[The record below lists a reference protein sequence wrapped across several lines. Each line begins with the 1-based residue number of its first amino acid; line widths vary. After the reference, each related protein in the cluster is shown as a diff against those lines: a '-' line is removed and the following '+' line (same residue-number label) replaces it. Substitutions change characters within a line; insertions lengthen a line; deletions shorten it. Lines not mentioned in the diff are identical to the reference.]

1 MSDNELTEVDE
12 TKWPAK
18 ASRMY
23 KKKVKCIE
31 NINEVTIE
39 SFVRRSDCLT
49 LNTVQNVI
57 RQLGYLPYNLV
68 EVAAQS
74 PSPISN
80 EELNPLVLKLYPLNT
95 NDLSGRYA
103 KSVGQP
109 LPFPTMMW
117 MSCRVL
123 YAQISVLEDAGWIQ
137 VFQKKLLNS
146 PESPEW
152 LQIMENAH
160 RQYAAERWAQI
171 SPVDMELV
179 ERNNWWGLNHH
190 TTSCTNLL
198 VIFTG
203 LPLSVT

>member
-1 MSDNELTEVDE
+1 MSDNEMTENSHIDDK
-12 TKWPAK
+12 KWPAN

-39 SFVRRSDCLT
+39 SFARRSDCLT
-49 LNTVQNVI
+49 LDTIQSVI

-74 PSPISN
+74 PSLVN
-80 EELNPLVLKLYPLNT
+80 DQEQNPLVLKLYPLNT
-95 NDLSGRYA
+95 NDLSGRYS

-152 LQIMENAH
+152 LQIMDNAH
-160 RQYAAERWAQI
+160 RLYAAERWAQI
-171 SPVDMELV
+171 SPGDMELV
-179 ERNNWWGLNHH
+179 VRNNWCECFL
-190 TTSCTNLL
+190 CTCC
-198 VIFTG
+198 ID
-203 LPLSVT
+203 